1 MLLCYCVKCRKNTS
15 SKNPK
20 DARTKNGRIM
30 LLSKCAVFD
39 STKST
44 FIKQQEA
51 SGLLS
56 SLEINTPLRKN
67 SFCSSSFVLI
77 VLKKLIQG
85 KCKINLCLKRI

>member
-1 MLLCYCVKCRKNTS
+1 
-15 SKNPK
+15 
-20 DARTKNGRIM
+20 M

-39 STKST
+39 CTKST

-56 SLEINTPLRKN
+56 SLGISTLLRKK

-77 VLKKLIQG
+77 VLNKLIQG
-85 KCKINLCLKRI
+85 KYKINLCLKCI